1 MQYREYGRT
10 GEKLSI
16 VGFGGMRFPD
26 PANEEASVA
35 LVLAAFGAGV
45 NYFDTAPGYCK
56 DLSEVRL
63 GQAVKE
69 MKRSGRRFYVSTK
82 SAHSTAAEL
91 RADLEKSLE
100 RLGVEAVD
108 FYHCWCVMNPSD
120 WQERKAGGAVR
131 ELLKAKEEGL
141 VRHVCVSTHMA
152 GEDIASMLAEGV
164 FEGVLLGYS
173 AVNAPYRAPGIE
185 AARKL
190 GLGVAIMNPLG
201 GGLIPKHP
209 ERLGFIRREGDP
221 SLVHSA
227 LRFVLSTPGVTVAL
241 VGMDSPEHAR
251 EAAAAADSFN
261 PLTPAAMDGV
271 RQQVAKEFD
280 QLCTL
285 CRYCDKCPR
294 EIPVPKY
301 MSAYNYR
308 ILEGDKGEKAM
319 KDFLKWHWDLEAEA
333 AKLAEV
339 CTQCGECEA
348 RCTQHLPI
356 IERLEEIARAHRP
369 G

>member
-1 MQYREYGRT
+1 MLYREYGRT

-16 VGFGGMRFPD
+16 IGFGGMRFPD
-26 PANEEASVA
+26 VENEEASVK
-35 LVLAAFGAGV
+35 LVLSAFEAGV

-56 DLSEVRL
+56 DLSEVRV
-63 GQAVKE
+63 GQAIKE
-69 MKRSGRRFYVSTK
+69 MKRSGRKFYVSTK
-82 SAHSTAAEL
+82 SWRSDAKEL
-91 RADLEKSLE
+91 RADLEKSLK
-100 RLGVEAVD
+100 RLNVEAID
-108 FYHCWCVMNPSD
+108 FYHCWCVMGPKE
-120 WQERKAGGAVR
+120 WEERKAGGAVR
-131 ELLKAKEEGL
+131 EMLKAKEEGL

-152 GEDIASMLAEGV
+152 GDDIGKMLAEGV

-173 AVNAPYRAPGIE
+173 AVNAPYRGPGIE

-209 ERLGFIRREGDP
+209 DRLGFIRREGDT

-251 EAAAAADSFN
+251 EAAAAADSFR
-261 PLTPAAMDGV
+261 PLSSAEMDGV
-271 RQQVAKEFD
+271 RRQVDREFD

-285 CRYCDKCPR
+285 CRYCDKCPQ

-301 MSAYNYR
+301 MSAYNYMV
-308 ILEGDKGEKAM
+308 LDGEKPM
-319 KDFLKWHWDLEAEA
+319 KDFLKWHWDLEEA
-333 AKLAEV
+333 ASKVAEV
-339 CTQCGECEA
+339 CTQCGTCEKL
-348 RCTQHLPI
+348 CTQHLPI
-356 IERLEEIARAHRP
+356 IERLKAIAAAHTANK
-369 G
+369 